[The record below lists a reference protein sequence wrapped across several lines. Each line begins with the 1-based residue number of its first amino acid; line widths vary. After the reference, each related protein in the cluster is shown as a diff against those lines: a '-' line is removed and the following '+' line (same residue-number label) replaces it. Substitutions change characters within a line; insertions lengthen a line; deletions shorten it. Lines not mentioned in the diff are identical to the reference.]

1 MAAGTDATILAAL
14 LDHLA
19 VLTFSPALEIAMP
32 GISFTPPVFDA
43 DGPDGKKGQPKP
55 YLRVAFLPNQT
66 RTITLA
72 DAAQQHR
79 GLLQVSVYWKS
90 GAGLVKPLEAAGKI
104 IDHFAK
110 DTALHSSGVKIRID
124 RKPWAASPIQEDD
137 RVQIPISIPFHAF
150 A

>member
-1 MAAGTDATILAAL
+1 MATGADANILAAL

-19 VLTFSPALEIAMP
+19 TLTFSQVLKIAYP
-32 GISFTPPVFDA
+32 GITFPAAGQTK
-43 DGPDGKKGQPKP
+43 PDN
-55 YLRVAFLPNQT
+55 YLAATFLPNQT

-72 DAAQQHR
+72 DGSQQHR
-79 GLLQVSVYWKS
+79 GLLQVSVYWKA

-110 DTALHSSGVKIRID
+110 DTTLYSGSLKVRID
-124 RKPWAASPIQEDD
+124 AKPWAASPIQEDD
-137 RVQIPISIPFHAF
+137 RVQIPVTIPYHCF